1 MSEAS
6 NAMRLMKIKEIL
18 FSLTDEDHS
27 LTLSEINQQLQQQF
41 GDEYTAQKNTI
52 KSTIEHLKYSGF
64 PIEETIGKRS
74 TINYY
79 HMYRKFNVY
88 ELRMLI
94 DAVSSAKFITSAETK
109 QLIEKIKTLT
119 SNHLAKKLQ
128 HQISVAPEMKAQNQ
142 EVRYHIDKIHTSINE
157 RTRLTFQ
164 YGNYNVKKEFVLRH
178 QGKIYSVIPLG
189 LVWNNDYY
197 YLVAKDDDTA
207 GIKHYRVDRMK
218 KVNVSE
224 IPFNP
229 PDFSITEHMRQTFNM
244 YPGDAQFVEVQFD
257 NHLINVVID
266 RFGKDVLIRKV
277 DDQTFSIRIN
287 AAVSEGLIRWLLTWG
302 SDAKVI
308 KPQSLVDKMKEEA
321 KKMFQLYSE
330 GI

>member
-6 NAMRLMKIKEIL
+6 NAMRLIKIKEIL

-27 LTLSEINQQLQQQF
+27 LTLSEINQQLLQQF

-64 PIEETIGKRS
+64 HIEETIGKRN
-74 TINYY
+74 TTNYY

-94 DAVSSAKFITSAETK
+94 DAISSAKFITSAETK

-128 HQISVAPEMKAQNQ
+128 HQISVSPEIKAQNQ

-157 RTRLTFQ
+157 RTKLTFQ

-178 QGKIYSVIPLG
+178 LGKIYSVIPLD

-197 YLVAKDDDTA
+197 YLVAKDDGSAD
-207 GIKHYRVDRMK
+207 IKHYRVDRMK
-218 KVNVSE
+218 QVNVSE
-224 IPFNP
+224 ELFTT
-229 PDFSITEHMRQTFNM
+229 PDFNITEHMKQTFNM
-244 YPGDAQFVEVQFD
+244 YPGDTQYVEIQFD
-257 NHLINVVID
+257 NHLVNVVID
-266 RFGKDVLIRKV
+266 RFGKEIHICKV
-277 DDQTFSIRIN
+277 DDRTFSIKFN
-287 AAVSEGLIRWLLTWG
+287 AAVSEGLVRWLLTWG

-308 KPQSLVDKMKEEA
+308 APQSLVDRMKEEA
-321 KKMFQLYSE
+321 KKMFELYSE